1 MFIWGSPWGQ
11 KGGQSG
17 PIRAFFTFL
26 GHFEPINPT
35 GWQFSSPLQSVLEKI
50 PLKQQKTVE
59 NEIKVGANLIYMNP
73 LLVSGSVRRT
83 TPVTCHFNVEQ
94 IYF

>member
-1 MFIWGSPWGQ
+1 MTKWQSPGGQ
-11 KGGQSG
+11 KGANLGQFG
-17 PIRAFFTFL
+17 PILTFL
-26 GHFEPINPT
+26 GRFEPIDPT
-35 GWQFSSPLQSVLEKI
+35 GWQFSSPPQSVLEKI

-83 TPVTCHFNVEQ
+83 TPVTCHFNVEH
-94 IYF
+94 IYY